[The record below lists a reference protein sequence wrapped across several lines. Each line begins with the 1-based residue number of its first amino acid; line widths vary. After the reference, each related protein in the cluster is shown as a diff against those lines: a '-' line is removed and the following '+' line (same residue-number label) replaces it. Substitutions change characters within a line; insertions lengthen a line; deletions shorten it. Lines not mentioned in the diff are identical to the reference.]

1 MIYYVVTKMID
12 ENLITFISSTVTG
25 VVSYII
31 GNKRAKKELENQTLV
46 NMEKSI
52 EIYNTIIEDLKGE
65 IESLLKKVDEL
76 EKKIDNLKKEN
87 DELKDMLARHDA
99 RLKDNNKN

>member
-1 MIYYVVTKMID
+1 
-12 ENLITFISSTVTG
+12 
-25 VVSYII
+25 
-31 GNKRAKKELENQTLV
+31 
-46 NMEKSI
+46 MEKSI